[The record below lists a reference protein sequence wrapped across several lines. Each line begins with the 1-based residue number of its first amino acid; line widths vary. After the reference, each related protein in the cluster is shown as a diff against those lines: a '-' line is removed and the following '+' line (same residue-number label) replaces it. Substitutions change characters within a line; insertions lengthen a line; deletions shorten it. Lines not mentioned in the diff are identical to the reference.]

1 MQEEKRT
8 ACYCWMRFAQIL
20 ADWKPLL
27 QEEKRKAAAILKAER
42 DRQLAEQFE
51 KKRAVEEAKRREDE
65 LLKKQDIKDMKVS
78 RWHK

>member
-1 MQEEKRT
+1 
-8 ACYCWMRFAQIL
+8 
-20 ADWKPLL
+20 L